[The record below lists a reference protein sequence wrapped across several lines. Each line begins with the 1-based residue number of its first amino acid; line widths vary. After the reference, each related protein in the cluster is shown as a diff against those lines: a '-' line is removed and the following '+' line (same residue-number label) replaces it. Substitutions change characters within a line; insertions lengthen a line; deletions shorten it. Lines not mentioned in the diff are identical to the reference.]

1 MKIFLKLYPI
11 AALVSLSLIIVFFT
25 PVVRAEAEKVSAKD
39 DYMTCWKQPCVRVAG
54 SEWSE
59 GCHKG
64 VGVSVRM
71 GTESALSDDEIKQM
85 IVGDLRFYK
94 VKDMR
99 FFYEKFKGKS
109 TAIAL
114 HVRGGAEGTFFVDEV
129 RGELKA
135 IAKRALNTN
144 PLFTPEKAASKDC
157 SYR

>member
-1 MKIFLKLYPI
+1 MKKIINLHLRTIALALMFLLAFPAYSAEPEP
-11 AALVSLSLIIVFFT
+11 VST
-25 PVVRAEAEKVSAKD
+25 KD
-39 DYMTCWKQPCVRVAG
+39 DYVTCWKQPCVRVAG

-71 GTESALSDDEIKQM
+71 GTESALSADEIKQM

-99 FFYEKFKGKS
+99 FFYEEFKGKS